1 MPAAHGWVLLIVPV
15 ARDFGIVMPFA
26 LLSILTHG
34 VPIEPRYQW
43 FTSLSTSKSLLLFGL
58 GPGPSLGW
66 QIEVPAPCAVPA
78 EPITLATLQA
88 PQKQYP

>member
-1 MPAAHGWVLLIVPV
+1 MCVF
-15 ARDFGIVMPFA
+15 RFA
-26 LLSILTHG
+26 GRT
-34 VPIEPRYQW
+34 IEPRYQW

-66 QIEVPAPCAVPA
+66 QIQVPEVPAPCAVPA